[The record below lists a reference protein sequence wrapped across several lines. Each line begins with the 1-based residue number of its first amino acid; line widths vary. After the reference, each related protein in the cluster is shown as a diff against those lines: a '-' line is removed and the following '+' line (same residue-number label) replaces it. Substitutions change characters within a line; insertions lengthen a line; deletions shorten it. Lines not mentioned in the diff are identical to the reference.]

1 MIKGNRQ
8 KFTARAG
15 ESCLS
20 SWLSIQSF
28 VPSICQA
35 RPQRLHWGLNLSA
48 TLSLACNCS
57 VIQAPV
63 SHFISPF
70 CPPLRRLEARDTETG
85 SALLQPAHSVY
96 MQQINTNMAG
106 EYEILPGAWT
116 KQQLPLT
123 SHINWKKK
131 DSIPRWLLKA
141 LALSSCAF
149 QTDWICRA
157 TRRTLT
163 TNSAFNVTMWY
174 INKKTLKIFQIKCQ
188 TGKYEIQQLCCT
200 DICNDLTN
208 YISVPQ

>member
-1 MIKGNRQ
+1 MIKSNRQ

-35 RPQRLHWGLNLSA
+35 RPQRLHWGLALSA

-57 VIQAPV
+57 AIQAPV

-70 CPPLRRLEARDTETG
+70 CPPLRRLEATDTQAG

-131 DSIPRWLLKA
+131 DSIPQWLLKA
-141 LALSSCAF
+141 LALSQLCLSDRLNLQSHSPYF
-149 QTDWICRA
+149 SNNHS
-157 TRRTLT
+157 
-163 TNSAFNVTMWY
+163 NSTFNVTMWY
-174 INKKTLKIFQIKCQ
+174 INKKT
-188 TGKYEIQQLCCT
+188 
-200 DICNDLTN
+200 
-208 YISVPQ
+208 